1 MNYQSLRDEL
11 LNSPRAVDYA
21 PSVVTND
28 APKQNAYAKDQAL
41 ADLLNAPSGTRLIE
55 RYLNAVLLMGELGA
69 TTGAAI
75 LDKLETAAASNSV
88 LKWTFVALNSEK
100 GLDFGHPE
108 TQAYIDALAEANV
121 LTAQEA
127 SALKALG
134 IVPSSLAFDLVGR
147 DVTAADVSIALRFN
161 AEFQGA

>member
-11 LNSPRAVDYA
+11 LSSPRAVDYA
-21 PSVVTND
+21 PYVVTND
-28 APKQNAYAKDQAL
+28 APKQNAYAKDKAL
-41 ADLLNAPSGTRLIE
+41 ADILNTPSGTRLIE

-75 LDKLETAAASNSV
+75 LDKLEIAAASNPV

-108 TQAYIDALAEANV
+108 TQAYIDELATATI

-134 IVPSSLAFDLVGR
+134 SAPSSRAFDLIGR
-147 DVTAADVSIALRFN
+147 AVTASDISIALRFN